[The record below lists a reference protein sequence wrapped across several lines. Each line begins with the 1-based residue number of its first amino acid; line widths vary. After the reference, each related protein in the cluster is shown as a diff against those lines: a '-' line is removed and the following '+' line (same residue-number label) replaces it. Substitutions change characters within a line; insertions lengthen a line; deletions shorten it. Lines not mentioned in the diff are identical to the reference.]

1 MVLRPRTK
9 AKKANKQKR
18 CPKCGALV
26 GNKGKLVR
34 CKRCA
39 KSLA

>member
-9 AKKANKQKR
+9 LKKERKSKR

-34 CKRCA
+34 CKKCA
-39 KSLA
+39 KKLD